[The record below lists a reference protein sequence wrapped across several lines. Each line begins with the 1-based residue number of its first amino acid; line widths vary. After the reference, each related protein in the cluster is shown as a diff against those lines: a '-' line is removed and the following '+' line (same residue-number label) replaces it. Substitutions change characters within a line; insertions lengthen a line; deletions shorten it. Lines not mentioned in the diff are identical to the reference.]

1 MKKDDM
7 NSYLHIFNILLL
19 VYSFGMY
26 FVFLIIAYFSPND
39 IIPKCFVLLCMLAK
53 IFLLYILFSIFDKF
67 YPYST
72 VSKVVKELKD
82 NKSSRKS
89 ALLLAFAY
97 DAVIMLYCLLFFSLK
112 EYRLEWVYI
121 LAYEIFTLGG
131 ICMFYISLFGIW
143 KIQDRLKKKE
153 F

>member
-1 MKKDDM
+1 MKKDDL
-7 NSYLHIFNILLL
+7 NSSLHILNILLFI
-19 VYSFGMY
+19 YSFGMY
-26 FVFLIIAYFSPND
+26 FVFFIIAYFSPND

-53 IFLLYILFSIFDKF
+53 IVLLYILFSTFEKF

-72 VSKVVKELKD
+72 ESKIVKELKD

-97 DAVIMLYCLLFFSLK
+97 DAVIILCCLLFFSLK
-112 EYRLEWVYI
+112 EYHFEWVYI
-121 LAYEIFTLGG
+121 LAYEILTLGG
-131 ICMFYISLFGIW
+131 VCMFYISLFSIW
-143 KIQDRLKKKE
+143 KIQDKLKKRK